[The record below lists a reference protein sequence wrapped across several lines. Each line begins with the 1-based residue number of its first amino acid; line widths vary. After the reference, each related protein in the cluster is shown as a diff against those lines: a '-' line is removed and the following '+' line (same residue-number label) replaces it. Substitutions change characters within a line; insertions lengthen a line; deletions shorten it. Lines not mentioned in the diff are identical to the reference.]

1 MTTNLEMSGF
11 TNNSE
16 EELGGKWGMV
26 IDQDICTGC
35 QACVAACAMENNVP
49 FVGEEDVAYGRGMHW
64 IRVERLWEGLEGDY
78 RDVKMTDYQPTMCQ
92 QCHNAPCE
100 PVCPVYASVHS
111 MSEDLNLQVYNR
123 CVGTRYCANN
133 CPYQVRTFNWRDYT
147 DYREGNAS
155 HTINTANN
163 DPSWSVLQNQLN
175 PDVTV
180 RRRGVMEKCTFC
192 IQRIHKAEDKAK
204 SEGREI
210 EDGEFTTACA
220 QACPANAIT
229 FGRLDDPETMV
240 NKAAETSRG
249 RHLLEEMGTL
259 PRVTYLAGGA

>member
-1 MTTNLEMSGF
+1 MSTNLELPMF

-16 EELGGKWGMV
+16 AELGGRWGMV
-26 IDQDICTGC
+26 IDKDLCTGC
-35 QACVAACAMENNVP
+35 QACVAACSMENNVP
-49 FVGEEDVAYGRGMHW
+49 FVGEEDAGYGRSMQW
-64 IRVERLWEGLEGDY
+64 IRIERLWEGLDGDY
-78 RDVKMTDYQPTMCQ
+78 REVKMTDYQPLMCQ

-133 CPYQVRTFNWRDYT
+133 CPYQARVFNWRDYA
-147 DYREGNAS
+147 DYRE
-155 HTINTANN
+155 TNTADN
-163 DPSWSVLQNQLN
+163 DPRWSVFQNQLN

-192 IQRIHKAEDKAK
+192 IQRIHQAENQAKA
-204 SEGREI
+204 EGREI
-210 EDGEFTTACA
+210 RDGEFTTACA
-220 QACPANAIT
+220 QACPANAIV
-229 FGRLDDPETMV
+229 FGRIDDPESMV
-240 NKAAETSRG
+240 SLAAETSRG
-249 RHLLEEMGTL
+249 SRLHEELRTM

>member
-1 MTTNLEMSGF
+1 MTTNLELPVF

-16 EELGGKWGMV
+16 EELGGRWGMV

-49 FVGEEDVAYGRGMHW
+49 FVGEVDAAYGRTMHW
-64 IRVERLWEGLEGDY
+64 IRIERLWDGLDGDY
-78 RDVKMTDYQPTMCQ
+78 QEVKMTDYQPTMCQ

-147 DYREGNAS
+147 DARLRPEL
-155 HTINTANN
+155 TL
-163 DPSWSVLQNQLN
+163 LQNQLN

-192 IQRIHKAEDKAK
+192 IQRIHKAEDAAK

-229 FGRLDDPETMV
+229 FGRIDDPETMV
-240 NKAAETSRG
+240 SKAAETSRG
-249 RHLLEEMGTL
+249 SHLLEEMRTL

>member
-1 MTTNLEMSGF
+1 MATELEMPG
-11 TNNSE
+11 TNQVE
-16 EELGGKWGMV
+16 EESVGVWGMV
-26 IDQDICTGC
+26 IDQDLCTGC
-35 QACVAACAMENNVP
+35 QACVAACSMENNIP
-49 FVGEEDVAYGRGMHW
+49 IVGEVDANYGRFMHW
-64 IRVERLWEGLEGDY
+64 IRIERLWESTEY
-78 RDVKMTDYQPTMCQ
+78 PEVKMTDFQPMLCQ

-111 MSEDLNLQVYNR
+111 LSQDLNLQVYNR
-123 CVGTRYCANN
+123 CVGTRYCGNN
-133 CPYQVRTFNWRDYT
+133 CPYQVRSFNWYDY
-147 DYREGNAS
+147 
-155 HTINTANN
+155 N
-163 DPSWSVLQNQLN
+163 DERIHPELVTLHNQMN

-229 FGRLDDPETMV
+229 FGRLDDTESKI
-240 NKAAETSRG
+240 NQLAAAHPSRADKIHDEL
-249 RHLLEEMGTL
+249 RTL
-259 PRVTYLAGGA
+259 PRITYLAGGV